1 MQNHASRFNSSGS
14 RAVLK
19 ANLKARVQ
27 FDVEGFLENALGIDK
42 VKEDDVKQCLVLLNN
57 NRGTGLNELK
67 DQIRSGDEPKMYPP
81 LVSLLCTHD
90 HLDFLLIPR
99 LHCPLKKVKDVSGY
113 QGKYEVV
120 YGVSSADRVYLV
132 E

>member
-1 MQNHASRFNSSGS
+1 MQNYASGFDSSGS

-19 ANLKARVQ
+19 GNLKTRVQ

-42 VKEDDVKQCLVLLNN
+42 VEEGDVNQCLALLNN

-81 LVSLLCTHD
+81 LVSPSSTYD
-90 HLDFLLIPR
+90 HLDFLISIPPT
-99 LHCPLKKVKDVSGY
+99 LP
-113 QGKYEVV
+113 
-120 YGVSSADRVYLV
+120 
-132 E
+132 